1 MPIISNKH
9 RVAQQRC
16 FRGVTTPPANVAES
30 DSARPPAA
38 SPQPC
43 PPAPPRCGSRRGR
56 WAVLH
61 FPPATMWGLPSQ
73 LCSPREG
80 HKCVTHEHALTRGW
94 FLRCGFGLAPPPGA
108 RTPTS
113 NPPPSWGEG
122 EAYGWATASEALFHN
137 SNSVRHTPNE
147 GNACQCRRAFPCG
160 GGVKFSPIVI

>member
-113 NPPPSWGEG
+113 NPPPRGERG
-122 EAYGWATASEALFHN
+122 RHMAGQRHQKPFFTTRIQSGTPPMKVMPASAGVP
-137 SNSVRHTPNE
+137 SPV
-147 GNACQCRRAFPCG
+147 G
-160 GGVKFSPIVI
+160 GGGQI